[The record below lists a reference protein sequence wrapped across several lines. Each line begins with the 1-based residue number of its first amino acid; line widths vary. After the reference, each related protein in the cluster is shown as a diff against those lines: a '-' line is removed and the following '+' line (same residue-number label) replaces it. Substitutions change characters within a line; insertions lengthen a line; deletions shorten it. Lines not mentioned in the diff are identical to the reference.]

1 MEMTRRHALPLQTPH
16 SWAGVVDRP
25 SVQDLVVLD
34 RELPARE
41 AEFGVTPAGLH
52 DQIVA
57 GLERRGVRGLY
68 THQAEAVAAALA
80 GSDVAVVTPTASG
93 KSLCYLLPV
102 LDAIVRDPDA
112 TALLLFPTKALA
124 QDQLHELRQLG
135 DAIDVDLKTFTY
147 DGDTPPGA
155 RTALRQSG
163 QVVLSN
169 PDMLH
174 SGILPHHTAWVRLF
188 SGLRYVVLD
197 ELHTYRGVFGSHVAN
212 VLRRL
217 DRICAF
223 YGSKPSYIC
232 SSATIANPGELAE
245 KLLGRPVKVVDH
257 NGAPAPRRRLMVVN
271 PPVVESRLG
280 IRRSANL
287 EARHI
292 VPDLVRAGAQTIV
305 FGQTRLQV
313 ELLLNYLERQL
324 ALDGRG
330 GVDERPD
337 SVRAYR
343 GGYLPLERR
352 AIEAGLRSG
361 AVRCV
366 VATSALELGI
376 DIGQLDAAVLVGY
389 PGTIASLWQ
398 RMGRAGRRTGA
409 ALQMLITGGGPLDQ
423 FLARHPDYLLER
435 SPERAFV
442 DPDNLLIL
450 AGHLQ
455 AAIFELPLR
464 ADERFGGSDL
474 SGLLEVLAEDGLVHR
489 ANGSWHWAADAFPAD
504 ALSLRTAASSNVVIM
519 DTSAASSS
527 PSQGPQGSSA
537 GTGGGR
543 AGAGARVVGELD
555 EWSAPLL
562 VHDDAIYMH
571 QGRQYHVERLDWEEH
586 KAYVHPVSV
595 DYFTDAD
602 LRVGLQVLERF
613 AGPLLDDRVATAR
626 SHGEVRVSVLAAM
639 YRKIKLLT
647 HETVGS
653 GPIRVPER
661 DLQTTAYWCS
671 FPQVSTEGASGLS
684 AGLEAAGHAIGQIA
698 CLISMCDRRDLGVV
712 TQVRAALGALPEVGP
727 MPGEDPEFEPCGR
740 PQPTSSRI
748 RTAAADGPCIFI
760 YDVHPGGVGLSARLF
775 DLHDQLL
782 AGAAGLLRECDC
794 QQGCPACAGPVAGLE
809 EGAKEAALKLL
820 EDGEWSARV
829 CG

>member
-1 MEMTRRHALPLQTPH
+1 R
-16 SWAGVVDRP
+16 
-25 SVQDLVVLD
+25 
-34 RELPARE
+34 
-41 AEFGVTPAGLH
+41 
-52 DQIVA
+52 
-57 GLERRGVRGLY
+57 RRGIGDLY
-68 THQAEAVAAALA
+68 THQAEAVGLALS
-80 GSDVAVVTPTASG
+80 GHSVAVVTPTASG
-93 KSLCYLLPV
+93 KSLCYLLPI
-102 LDAIVRDPDA
+102 LDAVIRDPDA
-112 TALLLFPTKALA
+112 TALMLFPTKALA
-124 QDQLHELRQLG
+124 QDQLQELRQLS
-135 DAIDVDLKTFTY
+135 DAVDLELRTFTY

-155 RTALRQSG
+155 RSALRQSG

-174 SGILPHHTAWVRLF
+174 TGILPHHTSWVRLF
-188 SGLRYVVLD
+188 HGLRYVVLD

-223 YGSKPSYIC
+223 YGAHPTYIC

-245 KLLGRPVKVVDH
+245 RLVGRPVSLVTD
-257 NGAPAPRRRLMVVN
+257 NGAPAPMRRLVILN
-271 PPVVESRLG
+271 PPVVEPRLG
-280 IRRSANL
+280 IRRSASL
-287 EARHI
+287 EARKI
-292 VPDLVRAGAQTIV
+292 VPQLVRSGSQTIV

-313 ELLLNYLERQL
+313 ELLLNYLDREIE
-324 ALDGRG
+324 ADGRG
-330 GVDERPD
+330 LGVAHGGA
-337 SVRAYR
+337 VRAYR

-376 DIGQLDAAVLVGY
+376 DIGRLDSAVLVGY

-398 RMGRAGRRTGA
+398 RLGRAGRRDGA
-409 ALQMLITGGGPLDQ
+409 ALQLLITGGGPLDQ
-423 FLARHPDYLLER
+423 FIAKHPEFLLEQ

-464 ADERFGGSDL
+464 EGEAFGKTDL
-474 SGLLEVLAEDGLVHR
+474 GGLLEVLSEDGLIHR
-489 ANGSWHWAADAFPAD
+489 ANGSWHWASDAFPAD
-504 ALSLRTAASSNVVIM
+504 AVSLRTAAASNVVIM
-519 DTSAASSS
+519 DTSTAGDSA
-527 PSQGPQGSSA
+527 SQGPQGTSA
-537 GTGGGR
+537 GSAGGR
-543 AGAGARVVGELD
+543 SGTGSRVVGELD

-602 LRVGLQVLERF
+602 LRVGLQVLDCF
-613 AGPLLDDRVATAR
+613 AGPLGDGGQGTAKA
-626 SHGEVRVSVLAAM
+626 HGEVRVSVLAAM

-647 HETVGS
+647 HETVGA

-671 FPQVSTEGASGLS
+671 FDSRLTAGLVGGEV
-684 AGLEAAGHAIGQIA
+684 GLEAVGHVLGQVA
-698 CLISMCDRRDLGVV
+698 CLMAMCDRRDLGVV
-712 TQVRAALGALPEVGP
+712 TQVRASLSAIPARAELAPVAEEFVPGARPLGVGP
-727 MPGEDPEFEPCGR
+727 AGRFMEDSPCV
-740 PQPTSSRI
+740 
-748 RTAAADGPCIFI
+748 FI

-775 DLHDQLL
+775 DLHRELLL
-782 AGAAGLLRECDC
+782 AAAALIRDCDC
-794 QQGCPACAGPVAGLE
+794 EFGCPACVGPVAGVEDGAKLAALRLLE
-809 EGAKEAALKLL
+809 EAG
-820 EDGEWSARV
+820 W
-829 CG
+829 

>member
-1 MEMTRRHALPLQTPH
+1 MDSRA
-16 SWAGVVDRP
+16 
-25 SVQDLVVLD
+25 VQDLVVLD
-34 RELPARE
+34 RELPARAARYAPMPE
-41 AEFGVTPAGLH
+41 GLHPRVQAGLR
-52 DQIVA
+52 
-57 GLERRGVRGLY
+57 RRGFADLY
-68 THQAEAVAAALA
+68 THQAQAVELAL
-80 GSDVAVVTPTASG
+80 GGQSLAVVTPTASG
-93 KSLCYLLPV
+93 KSLCYLLPI
-102 LDAIVRDPDA
+102 LDAVVRDPDA
-112 TALLLFPTKALA
+112 TALMLFPTKALA
-124 QDQLHELRQLG
+124 QDQLQELRQLS
-135 DAIDVDLKTFTY
+135 DAVELELRTFTY

-155 RTALRQSG
+155 RSALRQSG

-174 SGILPHHTAWVRLF
+174 TGILPHHTSWVRLF
-188 SGLRYVVLD
+188 KGLRYVVLD

-223 YGSKPSYIC
+223 YGAHPTYIC

-245 KLLGRPVKVVDH
+245 RLVGRPVSLVTD
-257 NGAPAPRRRLMVVN
+257 NGAPAPVRRLVIAN
-271 PPVVESRLG
+271 PPVVEPRLG
-280 IRRSANL
+280 IRRSASL
-287 EARHI
+287 EARKI
-292 VPDLVRAGAQTIV
+292 VPQLVRSGSQTIV

-313 ELLLNYLERQL
+313 ELLLNYLEREL
-324 ALDGRG
+324 EADGRG
-330 GVDERPD
+330 LGVAHGGA
-337 SVRAYR
+337 VRAYR

-376 DIGQLDAAVLVGY
+376 DIGRLDAAVLVGY

-398 RMGRAGRRTGA
+398 RLGRAGRREGA
-409 ALQMLITGGGPLDQ
+409 ALQLLITGGGPLDQ
-423 FLARHPDYLLER
+423 FIAKHPEFLLEQ

-464 ADERFGGSDL
+464 DGEPFGKTDL
-474 SGLLEVLAEDGLVHR
+474 GGLLEVLSEDGLIHQ
-489 ANGSWHWAADAFPAD
+489 ANGSWHWASDAFPAD
-504 ALSLRTAASSNVVIM
+504 AVSLRTAAASNVVIM
-519 DTSAASSS
+519 DTSTAGDSA
-527 PSQGPQGSSA
+527 SQGPQGTSA
-537 GTGGGR
+537 GSAGGR
-543 AGAGARVVGELD
+543 SGAGSRVVGELD

-571 QGRQYHVERLDWEEH
+571 QGRQYHVERLDWEER

-602 LRVGLQVLERF
+602 LRVGLQVLDCL
-613 AGPLLDDRVATAR
+613 AGPLADPGQGTAKA
-626 SHGEVRVSVLAAM
+626 HGEVRVSVLAAM

-647 HETVGS
+647 HETVGA

-671 FPQVSTEGASGLS
+671 FDPRMTSGLTG
-684 AGLEAAGHAIGQIA
+684 AEVGLEAVGHMMGQVA
-698 CLISMCDRRDLGVV
+698 CLMAMCDRRDLGVV
-712 TQVRAALGALPEVGP
+712 TQARASLTAIPARAEPASMAEEFVAGERPLEV
-727 MPGEDPEFEPCGR
+727 
-740 PQPTSSRI
+740 
-748 RTAAADGPCIFI
+748 AAASRFLNDSPCVFI

-775 DLHDQLL
+775 DLHLELL
-782 AGAAGLLRECDC
+782 QGAASLIRDCECEL
-794 QQGCPACAGPVAGLE
+794 GCPACVGPVAGVE
-809 EGAKEAALKLL
+809 DGAKLAALGLLEAA
-820 EDGEWSARV
+820 GW
-829 CG
+829 

>member
-1 MEMTRRHALPLQTPH
+1 MERNRREALPQAAAH
-16 SWAGVVDRP
+16 SWAAVVDRP
-25 SVQDLVVLD
+25 SVQNLVVLD
-34 RELPARE
+34 RELPARR
-41 AEFGVTPAGLH
+41 AEFGAIPAGL
-52 DQIVA
+52 DDRVVA
-57 GLERRGVRGLY
+57 GLKTRGVAGLY
-68 THQAEAVAAALA
+68 SHQSQAVAAALA
-80 GSDVAVVTPTASG
+80 GTDVAVVTPTASG

-135 DAIDVDLKTFTY
+135 DAIDIDLKTFTY

-174 SGILPHHTAWVRLF
+174 TGILPHHTLWVRLF

-223 YGSKPSYIC
+223 YGAKPTYIC
-232 SSATIANPGELAE
+232 SSATIANPGELAAR
-245 KLLGRPVKVVDH
+245 LLGRPVQVVDD
-257 NGAPAPRRRLMVVN
+257 NGAPAPSRRLVVVN
-271 PPVVESRLG
+271 PPVVEPRLG
-280 IRRSANL
+280 IRRSASL
-287 EARHI
+287 EARRL
-292 VPDLVRAGAQTIV
+292 VPELVRSGAQTIV

-324 ALDGRG
+324 SLDGRG
-330 GVDERPD
+330 VGDERSD

-376 DIGQLDAAVLVGY
+376 DIGRLDAAVLVGY

-398 RMGRAGRRTGA
+398 RMGRAGRRSGA

-423 FLARHPDYLLER
+423 FLARHPEYLLEQ

-455 AAIFELPLR
+455 AAIFELPLGE
-464 ADERFGGSDL
+464 DEAFGDSDL
-474 SGLLEVLAEDGLVHR
+474 TGLLEVLAEDGLVHR

-504 ALSLRTAASSNVVIM
+504 AVSLRTAASSNVVIM
-519 DTSAASSS
+519 DTSATSGS

-543 AGAGARVVGELD
+543 AGTGARVVGELD

-571 QGRQYHVERLDWEEH
+571 QGRQFHVERLDWEER

-613 AGPLLDDRVATAR
+613 AGPLPDPLGATAR

-671 FPQVSTEGASGLS
+671 FPLLATAGPSRLG
-684 AGLEAAGHAIGQIA
+684 AGLEAVGHAIGQIA
-698 CLISMCDRRDLGVV
+698 CLVSMCDRRDLGVV
-712 TQVRAALGALPEVGP
+712 TQVRAALRALPEATG
-727 MPGEDPEFEPCGR
+727 DPVDQEEFEPGAR
-740 PQPTSSRI
+740 PQPVSR
-748 RTAAADGPCIFI
+748 RSPAAGEDGPCIFI
-760 YDVHPGGVGLSARLF
+760 YDLHPGGVGLSARLF
-775 DLHDQLL
+775 DLHHQLL
-782 AGAAGLLRECDC
+782 DGAASLLRDCDC
-794 QQGCPACAGPVAGLE
+794 LQGCPACAGPVAGLE
-809 EGAKEAALKLL
+809 EGAKAAALELL
-820 EDGEWSARV
+820 GAAGW
-829 CG
+829 

>member
-1 MEMTRRHALPLQTPH
+1 
-16 SWAGVVDRP
+16 VVDRP
-25 SVQDLVVLD
+25 NVQELVVLD

-41 AEFGVTPAGLH
+41 AQYGPYPGSLH
-52 DQIVA
+52 EQ
-57 GLERRGVRGLY
+57 LQRGMANRGMRGLF
-68 THQAEAVAAALA
+68 THQAEAIEAALQ
-80 GSDVAVVTPTASG
+80 GQHVAVVTPTASG
-93 KSLCYLLPV
+93 KSLCYLLPI
-102 LDAIVRDPDA
+102 LDSMLRDPDA
-112 TALLLFPTKALA
+112 TALMLFPTKALA
-124 QDQLHELRQLG
+124 QDQLHELRQLS
-135 DAIDVDLKTFTY
+135 DAVEVDLKTFTY

-163 QVVLSN
+163 QVVLTN

-174 SGILPHHTAWVRLF
+174 TGILPHHTSWVRLF
-188 SGLRYVVLD
+188 SGLRFVVLD

-212 VLRRL
+212 VVRRL

-223 YGSKPSYIC
+223 YGSSPTYIC
-232 SSATIANPGELAE
+232 SSATIANPGQLAE
-245 KLLGRPVKVVDH
+245 LLLGRPVLVVDR
-257 NGAPAPRRRLMVVN
+257 NGAPAPTRRFLVLN
-271 PPVVESRLG
+271 PPVVEPRLG

-287 EARHI
+287 EARRI
-292 VPDLVRAGAQTIV
+292 VPDLVRAGAQTIA

-313 ELLLNYLERQL
+313 ELLLNYLEREL
-324 ALDGRG
+324 EHDGRG
-330 GVDERPD
+330 AGGQKAGA
-337 SVRAYR
+337 VRAYR

-352 AIEAGLRSG
+352 AIESGLRSG

-366 VATSALELGI
+366 VSTSALELGI
-376 DIGQLDAAVLVGY
+376 DIGRLDAAVLVGY

-398 RMGRAGRRTGA
+398 RMGRAGRRGGS
-409 ALQMLITGGGPLDQ
+409 ALQLLITGGGPLDQ
-423 FLARHPDYLLER
+423 FLARHPEYLLER

-464 ADERFGGSDL
+464 DGERFGATDL
-474 SGLLEVLAEDGLVHR
+474 SGLLEVLEEDGLIHH

-504 ALSLRTAASSNVVIM
+504 AVSLRTAAAGNVVIM
-519 DTSAASSS
+519 DTSTPSSS
-527 PSQGPQGSSA
+527 PSQGPQGPSS

-543 AGAGARVVGELD
+543 AGGAARVVGELD

-595 DYFTDAD
+595 DYYTDAD
-602 LRVGLQVLERF
+602 VRIGLQVLDRF
-613 AGPLLDDRVATAR
+613 AGPILDPGLAAAR

-639 YRKIKLLT
+639 YRKIRLLT
-647 HETVGS
+647 HETVGA

-671 FPQVSTEGASGLS
+671 FTSTARGSIPGME
-684 AGLEAAGHAIGQIA
+684 AGLEAVGHAMGQIA
-698 CLISMCDRRDLGVV
+698 CLVAMCDRGDLGVV
-712 TQVRAALGALPEVGP
+712 TQVRAALTALPPVRPDPPQVEEFA
-727 MPGEDPEFEPCGR
+727 PGDRPPPGVATGRGAGSDSPCV
-740 PQPTSSRI
+740 
-748 RTAAADGPCIFI
+748 FI

-775 DLHDQLL
+775 DLHAILL
-782 AGAAGLLRECDC
+782 EGAESLLRECDC
-794 QQGCPACAGPVAGLE
+794 QWGCPACVGPVSGLE
-809 EGAKEAALKLL
+809 EGAKAAGLRLL
-820 EDGEWSARV
+820 EQGS
-829 CG
+829 

>member
-1 MEMTRRHALPLQTPH
+1 VPQ
-16 SWAGVVDRP
+16 SWAEVVDRP
-25 SVQDLVVLD
+25 NVQELVVLD

-41 AEFGVTPAGLH
+41 AQYGPYPGSLH
-52 DQIVA
+52 EQ
-57 GLERRGVRGLY
+57 LQRGMANRGMRGLF
-68 THQAEAVAAALA
+68 THQAEAIEAALQ
-80 GSDVAVVTPTASG
+80 GQHVAVVTPTASG
-93 KSLCYLLPV
+93 KSLCYLLPI
-102 LDAIVRDPDA
+102 LDSMLRDPDA
-112 TALLLFPTKALA
+112 TALMLFPTKALA
-124 QDQLHELRQLG
+124 QDQLHELRQLS
-135 DAIDVDLKTFTY
+135 DAVEVDLKTFTY

-163 QVVLSN
+163 QVVLTN

-174 SGILPHHTAWVRLF
+174 TGILPHHTSWVRLF
-188 SGLRYVVLD
+188 SGLRFVVLD

-212 VLRRL
+212 VVRRL

-223 YGSKPSYIC
+223 YGSSPTYIC
-232 SSATIANPGELAE
+232 SSATIANPGQLAE
-245 KLLGRPVKVVDH
+245 LLLGRPVLVVDR
-257 NGAPAPRRRLMVVN
+257 NGAPAPTRRFLVLN
-271 PPVVESRLG
+271 PPVVEPRLG

-287 EARHI
+287 EARRI
-292 VPDLVRAGAQTIV
+292 VPDLVRAGAQTIA

-313 ELLLNYLERQL
+313 ELLLNYLEREL
-324 ALDGRG
+324 EHDGRG
-330 GVDERPD
+330 AGGHKAGA
-337 SVRAYR
+337 VRAYR

-352 AIEAGLRSG
+352 AIESGLRSG

-366 VATSALELGI
+366 VSTSALELGI
-376 DIGQLDAAVLVGY
+376 DIGRLDAAVLVGY

-398 RMGRAGRRTGA
+398 RMGRAGRRGGS
-409 ALQMLITGGGPLDQ
+409 ALQLLITGGGPLDQ
-423 FLARHPDYLLER
+423 FLARHPEYLLER

-464 ADERFGGSDL
+464 DGERFGATDL
-474 SGLLEVLAEDGLVHR
+474 SGLLEVLEEDGLIHH

-504 ALSLRTAASSNVVIM
+504 AVSLRTAAAGNVVIM
-519 DTSAASSS
+519 DTSTPSSS
-527 PSQGPQGSSA
+527 PSQGPQGPSS

-543 AGAGARVVGELD
+543 AGGAARVVGELD

-595 DYFTDAD
+595 DYYTDAD
-602 LRVGLQVLERF
+602 VRIGLQVLDRF
-613 AGPLLDDRVATAR
+613 AGPILDPGLAAAR

-639 YRKIKLLT
+639 YRKIRLLT
-647 HETVGS
+647 HETVGA

-671 FPQVSTEGASGLS
+671 FTSTARGSIPGME
-684 AGLEAAGHAIGQIA
+684 AGLEAVGHAMGQIA
-698 CLISMCDRRDLGVV
+698 CLVAMCDRGDLGVV
-712 TQVRAALGALPEVGP
+712 TQVRAALTALPPVRPDPPQVEEFA
-727 MPGEDPEFEPCGR
+727 PGDWPPPGVATRRGAGSDSPCV
-740 PQPTSSRI
+740 
-748 RTAAADGPCIFI
+748 FI

-775 DLHDQLL
+775 DLHAILL
-782 AGAAGLLRECDC
+782 EGAESLLRECDC
-794 QQGCPACAGPVAGLE
+794 QWGCPACVGPVSGLE
-809 EGAKEAALKLL
+809 EGAKAAGLRLL
-820 EDGEWSARV
+820 EQGS
-829 CG
+829 

>member
-1 MEMTRRHALPLQTPH
+1 MNRRSAFPEPPP
-16 SWAGVVDRP
+16 AGWSSVVDRP

-41 AEFGVTPAGLH
+41 AEYGPIPAGLH
-52 DQIVA
+52 ERVVA
-57 GLERRGVRGLY
+57 GLERRGLGGLY
-68 THQAEAVAAALA
+68 AHQAQAVAAALE
-80 GSDVAVVTPTASG
+80 GRDVAVVTPTASG
-93 KSLCYLLPV
+93 KSLCYLLPIMDAV
-102 LDAIVRDPDA
+102 LRDPNA

-124 QDQLHELRQLG
+124 QDQLHELRQLSE
-135 DAIDVDLKTFTY
+135 AVDVDLKTFTY

-155 RTALRQSG
+155 RSALRQSG
-163 QVVLSN
+163 QVVLTN

-174 SGILPHHTAWVRLF
+174 AGILPHHTAWVRLF
-188 SGLRYVVLD
+188 AGLRYVVLD

-223 YGSKPSYIC
+223 YGTSPTYVC

-245 KLLGRPVKVVDH
+245 RLLGRPVLVVDR
-257 NGAPAPRRRLMVVN
+257 NGAPAPSRRLVVVN
-271 PPVVESRLG
+271 PPVVEPHLG
-280 IRRSANL
+280 IRRSASL
-287 EARHI
+287 EARRI
-292 VPDLVRAGAQTIV
+292 VPDLVRAGAQTIA

-313 ELLLNYLERQL
+313 ELLLNYLEREL
-324 ALDGRG
+324 AGDGRG
-330 GVDERPD
+330 LGRDRSEA
-337 SVRAYR
+337 VRAYR

-361 AVRCV
+361 SVRCV

-376 DIGQLDAAVLVGY
+376 DIGRLDAAVLVGY

-398 RMGRAGRRTGA
+398 RMGRAGRRGGA

-423 FLARHPDYLLER
+423 FLARHPEYLLER

-455 AAIFELPLR
+455 AAIFELPLEEGE
-464 ADERFGGSDL
+464 AFGGSDL
-474 SGLLEVLAEDGLVHR
+474 SGLLEVLEEDGLVHR
-489 ANGSWHWAADAFPAD
+489 ANGSWHWASDAFPAD
-504 ALSLRTAASSNVVIM
+504 AISLRTAASSNVVIM
-519 DTSAASSS
+519 DTSASSGS
-527 PSQGPQGSSA
+527 PSQGPQGSSS
-537 GTGGGR
+537 GTAGGR
-543 AGAGARVVGELD
+543 AGGGARVVGELD

-602 LRVGLQVLERF
+602 VRVGLQVLERF
-613 AGPLLDDRVATAR
+613 CGPLPDPGGATAR

-671 FPQVSTEGASGLS
+671 FPASPRSTQAALE
-684 AGLEAAGHAIGQIA
+684 AGLEAVGHALGQIA
-698 CLISMCDRRDLGVV
+698 CLVAMCDRRDLGVV
-712 TQVRAALGALPEVGP
+712 SQVRAALRALPDVRSQVPPPEEFA
-727 MPGEDPEFEPCGR
+727 PGHRAETTSPAGDQANSNNAPCV
-740 PQPTSSRI
+740 
-748 RTAAADGPCIFI
+748 FI
-760 YDVHPGGVGLSARLF
+760 YDLHPGGVGLSARLF
-775 DLHDQLL
+775 DLHSQLL
-782 AGAAGLLRECDC
+782 EGAAALLRECDC
-794 QQGCPACAGPVAGLE
+794 ERGCPACCGPVAGLE
-809 EGAKEAALKLL
+809 VGAKAGAISWL
-820 EDGEWSARV
+820 EMAGW
-829 CG
+829 